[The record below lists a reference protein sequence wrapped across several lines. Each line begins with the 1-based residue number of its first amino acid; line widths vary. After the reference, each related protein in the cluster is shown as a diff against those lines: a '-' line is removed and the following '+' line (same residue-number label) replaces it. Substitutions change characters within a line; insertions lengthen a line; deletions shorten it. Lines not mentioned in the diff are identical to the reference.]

1 MIDPVEKPIA
11 GTVIICAGPPKC
23 EWQGDE
29 AVENQEAG
37 CPVCTIIDIHE
48 DGSETVRKRKAH

>member
-1 MIDPVEKPIA
+1 MSEPSEKEVV
-11 GTVIICAGPPKC
+11 GTVVICSGPPKC
-23 EWQGDE
+23 EWQDDE

-37 CPVCTIIDIHE
+37 CPVCTIIDIHP